1 MTFDFIEA
9 EERKINAEPVQGEQS
24 IMIQSDMKEW
34 HKLRHQSMDIDDDEE
49 VLDQLM
55 FWDRDYDLIS
65 LYAQSRGWLQ
75 EDFTGMEIY

>member
-34 HKLRHQSMDIDDDEE
+34 RKLRHLS
-49 VLDQLM
+49 
-55 FWDRDYDLIS
+55 LIH
-65 LYAQSRGWLQ
+65 
-75 EDFTGMEIY
+75 I